1 MIREGDYRL
10 ALVLEETVLYYRVSD
25 DAAMA
30 AQLEHVLSVM
40 RQPNVSLGI
49 IPARACRTVWP
60 LEAFYAFDDNQVAVE
75 TLTAEITLTT
85 PGEISTYLRAFSE
98 LSRSAVRGAEARA
111 LIVKALDALG

>member
-1 MIREGDYRL
+1 MIREGDHRF

-30 AQLEHVLSVM
+30 AQL
-40 RQPNVSLGI
+40 
-49 IPARACRTVWP
+49 
-60 LEAFYAFDDNQVAVE
+60 DDNQVAVE

>member
-1 MIREGDYRL
+1 MIREGDHRF

-30 AQLEHVLSVM
+30 AQL
-40 RQPNVSLGI
+40 
-49 IPARACRTVWP
+49 
-60 LEAFYAFDDNQVAVE
+60 DDNQVAVE

-111 LIVKALDALG
+111 LIVKALDAFG

>member
-1 MIREGDYRL
+1 MIREGDHRF

-30 AQLEHVLSVM
+30 AQL
-40 RQPNVSLGI
+40 
-49 IPARACRTVWP
+49 
-60 LEAFYAFDDNQVAVE
+60 DDNQVAVE
-75 TLTAEITLTT
+75 TLTAEINLTT